1 MDDKKP
7 PNQSLTK
14 SLNGSVL
21 NVGPAHL
28 DRLGQFRIESVIG
41 SGGMGTVYLA
51 VDDSM
56 KRKIALKV
64 LHPMME
70 ISGTAE
76 QRFAREA
83 WIAGQLD
90 HPNIVKV
97 YGRGE
102 IQGIKYIALELA
114 DGGSLSSHIQGLKA
128 SIAQGDNIQDAPRAE
143 YIRSMLEKFVGL
155 ASALSHVHEKGIIHR
170 DIKPLNILL
179 SGPNKIFKLTDFG
192 IAHSGDMTKM
202 TRAGDFIGTIK
213 YMSPELLAAHRAKV
227 DNRTDIYSLGV
238 TLFETLT
245 LSLPYDDT
253 TEEKYI
259 TDVLAGHSIPARRFN
274 SKIPKD
280 LETVLMKAMHH
291 DPDQRYQTA
300 QDFAD
305 DLRRYLENR
314 PVWARRPGPLI
325 RSGRFVKRHRF
336 ASLVTIVILMLS
348 LGKILWDAHLRSTR
362 LSLEQTISAF
372 ELNDAD
378 SVSDEALAILKNNF
392 SSKKLDSI
400 QNLRLARALL
410 NPKILVS
417 EFVSRSGL
425 SRIGCR
431 WQGRAS
437 KLSSSPDDLEA
448 IVRPSIKIGDVITI
462 QEKTHWPVSGGSIM
476 IPPDKLRSLPL
487 GENKIEVILK
497 TWIFNLDQVESKSS
511 PEKAFGILWNMTFI
525 DDKKGRRLVFGSTE
539 KTWEEIWPELEASG
553 LAVWSGELSLSKS
566 FQLVDEL
573 PDNFPLAVRSEALD
587 KTMKEILIL
596 KDFSFGQQ
604 VEPLHFV
611 FVVESNAGPLPA
623 PLAMVLEVVTTDNV
637 LLGTKSLVL
646 EQGTDFSGS
655 RAYALNLTPPVA
667 GPQKDARARWIE
679 KIKSGEEIPI
689 VVRFAA
695 SRDVAAR
702 QPGFNSYWNGQLVIE
717 GKAGLK
723 K

>member
-1 MDDKKP
+1 MNDKNQA
-7 PNQSLTK
+7 NQSLTK
-14 SLNGSVL
+14 SLNSSAL
-21 NVGPAHL
+21 NAGPAHL

-51 VDDSM
+51 VDESM
-56 KRKIALKV
+56 KRKFALKV

-83 WIAGQLD
+83 WIVGQLD
-90 HPNIVKV
+90 HPNIIKV

-102 IQGIKYIALELA
+102 IERIKYIALELA
-114 DGGSLSSHIQGLKA
+114 DGGSLYGHIQGLKA
-128 SIAQGDNIQDAPRAE
+128 SIAQGDNIQDASTAE
-143 YIRSMLEKFVGL
+143 YIRSMLEKFVDL
-155 ASALSHVHEKGIIHR
+155 ASALSHIHVKGIIHR
-170 DIKPLNILL
+170 DIKPMNILL

-227 DNRTDIYSLGV
+227 DNRTDIYSLGL

-314 PVWARRPGPLI
+314 TVWARRPGPLL

-336 ASLVTIVILMLS
+336 ASSVTILILMLS
-348 LGKILWDAHLRSTR
+348 LGMILWVAQRRSTR

-372 ELNDAD
+372 ELNDAN
-378 SVSDEALAILKNNF
+378 SVSDQAVAILKNAF

-400 QNLRLARALL
+400 QNLRFARALL
-410 NPKILVS
+410 SPKILVS
-417 EFVSRSGL
+417 EYVSRSGL
-425 SRIGCR
+425 SRIGCS
-431 WQGRAS
+431 WQGQDS
-437 KLSSSPDDLEA
+437 KLSSPPGALQA
-448 IVRPSIKIGDVITI
+448 IVSPSIKIGNFITI
-462 QEKTHWPVSGGSIM
+462 QEKARGPIFLGSIT
-476 IPPDKLRSLPL
+476 IPPERLRSLPL

-497 TWIFNLDQVESKSS
+497 IWIFNLDQVDSKSS
-511 PEKAFGILWNMTFI
+511 PENGFGILWDQSSII
-525 DDKKGRRLVFGSTE
+525 DEKSIRQVFGSKE
-539 KTWEEIWPELEASG
+539 KTWEEIWPELETRG

-573 PDNFPLAVRSEALD
+573 PGNFPLAVRSEALD
-587 KTMKEILIL
+587 KTMKEILIF
-596 KDFSFGQQ
+596 KDFSFHG
-604 VEPLHFV
+604 VEPLFIQ
-611 FVVESNAGPLPA
+611 FMVESNAGPLPV
-623 PLAMVLEVVTTDNV
+623 PLAANLEVVTTDNV
-637 LLGTKSLVL
+637 LLGTTSFVL
-646 EQGTDFSGS
+646 EKGTDLSSNVYSLG
-655 RAYALNLTPPVA
+655 LTPPVA
-667 GPQKDARARWIE
+667 GSQKDARARWIE
-679 KIKSGEEIPI
+679 KIKSGEKISI

-702 QPGFNSYWNGQLVIE
+702 QPGFNSYWDGQLVFE
-717 GKAGLK
+717 AKAGLEK
-723 K
+723 